1 MSLPLHHF
9 ETVQFETVSQT
20 GSTNSDLLERPF
32 EVLPQRPK
40 ALIAWRQTAG
50 RGRRGRVWQSDLADA
65 PLRSLT
71 FSMALERKA
80 DAFQPLTA
88 LSLVM
93 GICIAKAL
101 QAIYPKEAAA
111 LKVKWPND
119 LVMRLSNGSLG
130 KVGGI
135 LIETKRMSD
144 VQRIVI
150 GVGLNLFTPDEPA
163 VSDVPDASD
172 ASDMPN
178 AQGVSAYRA
187 HSLIKAVDETTQTR
201 MAQLHAVAQQLC
213 VAMITSWRRFEQ
225 EGWPAFRDDWA
236 ALDALLGQPVLVI
249 ESDTNQWSAH
259 HLGLDDQGQL
269 RVMTEAGERRVLV
282 GDVSLRSIKN

>member
-1 MSLPLHHF
+1 MSLPHCHF
-9 ETVQFETVSQT
+9 ETVEQT

-32 EVLPQRPK
+32 EVVPRPPT
-40 ALIAWRQTAG
+40 ALVAWQQTAG

-71 FSMALERKA
+71 FSIAFERPA
-80 DAFQPLTA
+80 DALQPLTA
-88 LSLVM
+88 LSLVL

-101 QAIYPKEAAA
+101 QAIYPIEAAA

-119 LVMRLSNGSLG
+119 LVVRLTDGALG

-135 LIETKRMSD
+135 LIETKRMGD

-150 GVGLNLFTPDEPA
+150 GVGLNMFQPQALGTD
-163 VSDVPDASD
+163 
-172 ASDMPN
+172 
-178 AQGVSAYRA
+178 GVAEYRA
-187 HSLIKAVDETTQTR
+187 HSLIQAVDESTDSRKAHLQDVSR
-201 MAQLHAVAQQLC
+201 HLC
-213 VAMITSWRRFEQ
+213 AAMISAWGRFDLQ
-225 EGWPAFRDDWA
+225 GWLGFRDEWA
-236 ALDALLGQPVLVI
+236 GLDALLGQPVTVI
-249 ESDTNQWSAH
+249 ESDTKHWSGH

-282 GDVSLRSIKN
+282 GDVSLRSNKN